1 MTGPES
7 SRSKPLKIGEIAV
20 ANRVLLAP
28 MSGVTDAPFRRLAAT
43 LGAGLVVS
51 EMTASDELVHGR
63 PMSLLRCETAGVGP
77 HVVQLAGCEAH
88 WMAEGAR
95 VAEASGA
102 DIIDINMGCPARHV
116 TGGQSGSA
124 LMRDLD
130 HALTL
135 IEATI
140 AAVKVPVTLKMRL
153 GWDDRSLNAPE
164 LARRAEQA
172 GVQMITV
179 HGRTRCQFY
188 KGTADW
194 AAVRAVRDAV
204 SVPLV
209 VNGDITSFEKA
220 VQALEVSGADAV
232 MIGRGAQGQPWLP
245 GQIGRR
251 LETGQAETTPSLAEQ
266 LAHVR
271 ALYDEVCSHYGLRIG
286 LKHARKHLGW
296 ALEIAAQCSRAPAET
311 LKGWRQKILTAEDP
325 HRVHRSLQ
333 DAFDDFCMECCRMTS
348 VAEHRRAVPADSEAI
363 LNALPNPVLLVAP
376 DGRIVDANIAAE
388 SFFEISTQFLRR
400 QSLKELVPFGS
411 PLLALI
417 DQVRSSGSPVNEYKV
432 DLGTPR
438 IGGDRQVD
446 LHVAPLTE
454 RPGHI
459 VVMLQER
466 TIADKMDRQLTHRSA
481 ARSVIALAAML
492 AHEIKNPLSGIRGA
506 AQLLEQAASSE
517 DRMLTRLICDEAD
530 RIVTLVDRMEVFGDD
545 RPVAR
550 GPVNIHSVLDHVKRL
565 AQSGFARNVRFIED
579 YDPSLPPV
587 LANQDQLIQ
596 VFLNLV
602 KNAAEAVADLG
613 SDAEI
618 QLTTAFRP
626 GVRLS
631 VPGKKSRVSLPLE
644 FCVKDNGS
652 GVPEDLLPNLF
663 DPFVTTK
670 QTGSG
675 LGLALVAKIVGDHG
689 GIIEC
694 ESQPRKTTFR
704 VLMPMFNPTK
714 QFDQSNRDGVPGT
727 LPPASQDA
735 R

>member
-1 MTGPES
+1 ME
-7 SRSKPLKIGEIAV
+7 
-20 ANRVLLAP
+20 
-28 MSGVTDAPFRRLAAT
+28 
-43 LGAGLVVS
+43 
-51 EMTASDELVHGR
+51 
-63 PMSLLRCETAGVGP
+63 RC
-77 HVVQLAGCEAH
+77 C
-88 WMAEGAR
+88 
-95 VAEASGA
+95 
-102 DIIDINMGCPARHV
+102 
-116 TGGQSGSA
+116 
-124 LMRDLD
+124 
-130 HALTL
+130 
-135 IEATI
+135 
-140 AAVKVPVTLKMRL
+140 
-153 GWDDRSLNAPE
+153 
-164 LARRAEQA
+164 
-172 GVQMITV
+172 
-179 HGRTRCQFY
+179 
-188 KGTADW
+188 
-194 AAVRAVRDAV
+194 
-204 SVPLV
+204 
-209 VNGDITSFEKA
+209 
-220 VQALEVSGADAV
+220 
-232 MIGRGAQGQPWLP
+232 
-245 GQIGRR
+245 
-251 LETGQAETTPSLAEQ
+251 
-266 LAHVR
+266 
-271 ALYDEVCSHYGLRIG
+271 
-286 LKHARKHLGW
+286 
-296 ALEIAAQCSRAPAET
+296 
-311 LKGWRQKILTAEDP
+311 
-325 HRVHRSLQ
+325 
-333 DAFDDFCMECCRMTS
+333 MTS
-348 VAEHRRAVPADSEAI
+348 AAEHRRQVPSDGDAI

-376 DGRIVDANIAAE
+376 DGKIVDANMAAE
-388 SFFEISTQFLRR
+388 SFFEISTQFLQR

-417 DQVRSSGSPVNEYKV
+417 EQV
-432 DLGTPR
+432 
-438 IGGDRQVD
+438 
-446 LHVAPLTE
+446 
-454 RPGHI
+454 
-459 VVMLQER
+459 R

-565 AQSGFARNVRFIED
+565 AQSGFARNIRFVED

-602 KNAAEAVADLG
+602 KNAAEAVVDLG

-631 VPGKKSRVSLPLE
+631 VPGTKSRVSLPLE
-644 FCVKDNGS
+644 FCVKDNGP

-694 ESQPRKTTFR
+694 ESQPRKTIFR
-704 VLMPMFNPTK
+704 VLLPMFSTAK
-714 QFDQSNRDGVPGT
+714 HLDQSNRDDVSGT
-727 LPPASQDA
+727 PLHASQDT